1 MPNRSAKRLKLERS
15 LLFFTMRQP
24 LRRQPIQLS
33 PTAILTII
41 LLSLMAIAGLLSTIV
56 GMTIGREALK
66 GVTQPDTRPSSLLK
80 PSKAP
85 SKSTDELIVLREEDI
100 LAKVKSRINADGS
113 QQKPVPLSDAK
124 VSTPSN
130 QPGQFPMT
138 NESRGVLL
146 EITSAQRQ
154 GDSLIL
160 NVTLQNRS
168 QQPVQFLYSL
178 LEVHDDQGQVLNAST
193 DGLPSELPPASS
205 LFSGTISIST
215 SLLEGVKTLS
225 LKLTDYPDQRV
236 RLEAEN
242 IPLVK

>member
-1 MPNRSAKRLKLERS
+1 M
-15 LLFFTMRQP
+15 LFFTMRQP

-33 PTAILTII
+33 PTAMLTIA

-56 GMTIGREALK
+56 GITIGREALK

-80 PSKAP
+80 PSKAS
-85 SKSTDELIVLREEDI
+85 SKPTDELVILREEDI
-100 LAKVKSRINADGS
+100 LAKVKSRINGDGS
-113 QQKPVPLSDAK
+113 QQKPIPLSDSK
-124 VSTPSN
+124 VSTSGN
-130 QPGQFPMT
+130 QPSQFPIAR
-138 NESRGVLL
+138 ESRGVLL
-146 EITSAQRQ
+146 QITSAQQQ
-154 GDSLIL
+154 GDSFIL

-178 LEVHDDQGQVLNAST
+178 LEIHDDQGQVLNAST
-193 DGLPSELPPASS
+193 DGLPSELPAASS